1 MRRGGKMAG
10 DPLIE
15 ELRRWGI
22 ATSGYHAVND
32 DGPSHGDSVLARQ
45 RDMGLRSRLKREDD
59 YQPVGRDGTER
70 RQFMAA
76 RSGVKGMRITPKW
89 AVDPIPSRNDASPPR
104 DLPRA
109 HIEAFVPDELRWVD
123 RALASLARGK
133 TPIRALVIRVEYT
146 TTG

>member
-1 MRRGGKMAG
+1 
-10 DPLIE
+10 
-15 ELRRWGI
+15 
-22 ATSGYHAVND
+22 
-32 DGPSHGDSVLARQ
+32 
-45 RDMGLRSRLKREDD
+45 
-59 YQPVGRDGTER
+59 PVGRDGTER

-76 RSGVKGMRITPKW
+76 RSGVKGMRITPKG

-146 TTG
+146 TTGSQRKKAERVAEQY